1 MGIEIERKFLVN
13 DMSWKPSRKR
23 LSVVQGYF
31 PTDGFSLRVRVQDDR
46 AFLTLKKSRSQISR
60 HEFEYEIPAGD
71 AREMIMLFCG
81 SEVIEKTRHLV
92 EYEGFTWEVDE
103 FHGENDGLIV
113 AELELE
119 NEDMPFEKPPW
130 IGEEVTQ
137 DSRYMNAC
145 LAKTPYR
152 MWNK

>member
-13 DMSWKPSRKR
+13 DMSWKPSRES
-23 LSVVQGYF
+23 LSVIQGYF

>member
-13 DMSWKPSRKR
+13 GMSWKPSQKS
-23 LSVVQGYF
+23 LSVIQGYF
-31 PTDGFSLRVRVQDDR
+31 PTSGFSLRVRIQDNK

-81 SEVIEKTRHLV
+81 SEVIEKTRYLV
-92 EYEGFTWEVDE
+92 EYKGFTWEVDE
-103 FHGENDGLIV
+103 FHGKNDGLIV

-119 NEDMPFEKPPW
+119 NEDMPFEKPSW

-137 DSRYMNAC
+137 DSRYLNAN

>member
-23 LSVVQGYF
+23 LSVIQGYF
-31 PTDGFSLRVRVQDDR
+31 PTSGFSLRVRVQDDK
-46 AFLTLKKSRSQISR
+46 AFLTLKKGRSQISR

-71 AREMIMLFCG
+71 AREMIGLFCG
-81 SEVIEKTRHLV
+81 REVIEKTRHLV
-92 EYEGFTWEVDE
+92 EYKGFTWEVDE

-119 NEDMPFEKPPW
+119 YEDMLFDKPSW

-137 DSRYMNAC
+137 DSRYLNAC
-145 LAKTPYR
+145 LAKRPYR
-152 MWNK
+152 TWSK